1 MQLCGMLEHIRTVN
15 GLPRLANFGMYRPHA
30 MGLDAND
37 AVPLNELARACLL
50 DWLKALGQ
58 TGGASFLVVFKGGW
72 AGHVAWV
79 VVFTSSDAA
88 MDGTRTPGPRHHQFV
103 IMPHLLSIG
112 MAFDAVQRELRRLE
126 SLGKIE
132 LCGEPPF
139 WPLRC
144 TCQGTTPRKYE
155 AGRDRRTSDGSAPH
169 TDLFDSASEPVCSL
183 NGESIKP
190 RWVNGVPHPVPKE
203 LKPSL
208 QKLMR
213 DLSILIYLGFLSGEC
228 VYLFADDFKDYFNQF
243 DLAPEELW
251 KSVVHTRAAQGD
263 PSYDPIR
270 PSTVFAVEPF
280 GLRLLAMRVLLMSS
294 RSLRCSARHRV

>member
-1 MQLCGMLEHIRTVN
+1 MLN
-15 GLPRLANFGMYRPHA
+15 GLRFQAFE
-30 MGLDAND
+30 D
-37 AVPLNELARACLL
+37 
-50 DWLKALGQ
+50 
-58 TGGASFLVVFKGGW
+58 
-72 AGHVAWV
+72 
-79 VVFTSSDAA
+79 
-88 MDGTRTPGPRHHQFV
+88 PRHHQFV

-169 TDLFDSASEPVCSL
+169 TDLFDSASEPVYSL

-213 DLSILIYLGFLSGEC
+213 DLSILIYLGFLSGES

-251 KSVVHTRAAQGD
+251 KSVVHTLAAQGD
-263 PSYDPIR
+263 PSYDPVR
-270 PSTVFAVEPF
+270 PSTVFAVE
-280 GLRLLAMRVLLMSS
+280 
-294 RSLRCSARHRV
+294 RSLGFGTTRSSNYAQRHSNFLADVTSARALGADRQIRMASRRRAVHEWMARRKALGAKTRRVEDRGYTLWVYTDDQIAGGRGGGRGNGQPANNVAGGGPRGGALDGHT